1 MKPTNF
7 TIHLTGFL
15 SDYLTLQKSVSKN
28 TILSYRDTFKLLIKY
43 CQENEKI
50 NAERI
55 TIEQLS
61 KDLIIRFLEWLESE
75 RNCSISTRNQRLAA
89 IRSFFRYI
97 QGEEPSGIYHY
108 QKVIFIPTKKTGKK
122 PVEHLSPEAM
132 RVLLAA
138 PDKTT
143 SNGRLTQ

>member
-7 TIHLTGFL
+7 AIHLTGFL

-122 PVEHLSPEAM
+122 PVEHL
-132 RVLLAA
+132 
-138 PDKTT
+138 
-143 SNGRLTQ
+143 